1 MTSWSPSPGLRLMT
15 AVGAT
20 ALVLGAVAACSDADG
35 PGAASASPTA
45 ASAAPTQTD
54 GTAASQAPPEQIAS
68 EEASDASEEADD
80 PGAGGSS
87 PAPGD
92 AGYVEPEAPPVD
104 VSQSQS
110 SQGAQVQVSMEAVQ
124 AEATLPGEIGG
135 AAVRVT
141 VTLTVE
147 EDLDLSAASVEL
159 RGADDAP
166 APGLT
171 GNDSQELPSSVTA
184 GQTVTGTYV
193 FSTPPA
199 GPAQVR
205 VSTTIGSPILVF
217 TGTVA

>member
-80 PGAGGSS
+80 PGARGSS
-87 PAPGD
+87 PDPGD

-141 VTLTVE
+141 VTLTAE

-193 FSTPPA
+193 FSAPPA

>member
-141 VTLTVE
+141 VTLTAE